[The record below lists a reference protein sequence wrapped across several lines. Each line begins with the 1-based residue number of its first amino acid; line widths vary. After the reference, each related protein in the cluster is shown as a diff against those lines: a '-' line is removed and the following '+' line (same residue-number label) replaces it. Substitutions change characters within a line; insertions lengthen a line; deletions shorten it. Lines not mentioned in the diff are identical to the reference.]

1 MYWAYIYMRTTFK
14 HIATLFLSMTGC
26 RNFQKKIE
34 RDVTFKA
41 IFAIA
46 LSVFCLYLLKI
57 CAMVAFI

>member
-1 MYWAYIYMRTTFK
+1 MRTTFK

-34 RDVTFKA
+34 RDVTFKT